1 MILIISLPCRYLVT
15 YVDSV
20 FLSCSIT
27 DSTVHLLE
35 YSFTSTINRGR
46 KRETT
51 GFCCKLPH
59 LQMRSLLEVPLTREF
74 HLFSLSPA
82 PAQEVAAASV
92 FSCFF
97 QSKQAEAPLP
107 PRAHLAHGAGHAGAR
122 EAMALGARPSQT
134 WSAAIRPPRSPKT
147 APRSRMAPDRARSR
161 PLFDHELEVRL
172 ALPHPPPPP

>member
-1 MILIISLPCRYLVT
+1 MSRNGFIGVDKVLPLKTIDKDIMILIIISLPCRYLVT

-59 LQMRSLLEVPLTREF
+59 LQMRSLLERERERVLRDGVAGSTFKKCRDTLLRTRVMT
-74 HLFSLSPA
+74 HVYQLFTLSLY
-82 PAQEVAAASV
+82 
-92 FSCFF
+92 
-97 QSKQAEAPLP
+97 
-107 PRAHLAHGAGHAGAR
+107 
-122 EAMALGARPSQT
+122 
-134 WSAAIRPPRSPKT
+134 
-147 APRSRMAPDRARSR
+147 
-161 PLFDHELEVRL
+161 
-172 ALPHPPPPP
+172 